1 MGRLWFLFLAAL
13 TLVTLVAV
21 SVANDFVL
29 VLPTAIL
36 WVCYLLTHGAR
47 KRAKKSA

>member
-1 MGRLWFLFLAAL
+1 MGRLWFLLLAAL

-29 VLPTAIL
+29 VIPTAVL
-36 WVCYLLTHGAR
+36 WVCYLLTYRAR
-47 KRAKKSA
+47 ERARNSA